1 MDLAMERRTA
11 HQLVLETL
19 RRAILTGRIPGG
31 TRLVQADLAEQ
42 MQVST
47 TPVREALRDLATE
60 GLIKLDAHRGAE
72 VKTLNRDEVSE
83 IYRLRRILEPEAMR
97 LAVARISDEEVST
110 AAAIQARADHEQDT
124 AAWVELNQQFHN
136 VFVTAAHSS
145 RLAGILRGLH
155 DAAGMYV
162 AATLL
167 LDADR
172 RSEANREHGEV
183 LAAVR
188 RRDAQAAADIQLAH
202 VQHTMELVERA
213 VTVDVGRQP
222 DI

>member
-31 TRLVQADLAEQ
+31 TRLVQADLAER

-72 VKTLNRDEVSE
+72 VKSLSRDEVAE

-97 LAVARISDEEVST
+97 LAVERISDEEIAT
-110 AAAIQARADHEQDT
+110 AAAIQARADGERDT

-136 VFVTAAHSS
+136 VFVAAARSP
-145 RLAGILRGLH
+145 RLAGILQGLH
-155 DAAGMYV
+155 DAAGMYI
-162 AATLL
+162 AATLMQG
-167 LDADR
+167 ADR
-172 RSEANREHGEV
+172 RSEANREHRE
-183 LAAVR
+183 LLDAVR
-188 RRDAQAAADIQLAH
+188 RRDVQAAIDLQVVH
-202 VQHTMELVERA
+202 VQHTMEVIERA
-213 VTVDVGRQP
+213 VGDVERRPGA
-222 DI
+222 